1 MHLYGSLME
10 ERIEFNE
17 FIIINEAGKKLEIKT
32 L

>member
-10 ERIEFNE
+10 VMIEFNE
-17 FIIINEAGKKLEIKT
+17 FIIINETGKKLEIKV